1 MTRELAKKIL
11 KQYAQRAYFGEIM
24 TPNPEELEALFEGAK
39 ALERLERLNA
49 PEVNMPQYDRYKQ
62 ELEPDPDPPKTWI
75 KAAEI
80 NAKITEEV
88 NKAVTEALKKEHDK
102 RLLEVIREIVNAEFF
117 REMVNS
123 LVFAAEKRREGAKD
137 E

>member
-1 MTRELAKKIL
+1 MTKEEATKIL
-11 KQYAQRAYFGEIM
+11 ARM
-24 TPNPEELEALFEGAK
+24 LEADADDSYMLPNERSAVLFALQDMNAK
-39 ALERLERLNA
+39 
-49 PEVNMPQYDRYKQ
+49 PEKPKAQPIYITDNGKIIPMP
-62 ELEPDPDPPKTWI
+62 EPDPPKTWI
-75 KAAEI
+75 RAAEI

-123 LVFAAEKRREGAKD
+123 LVFAAEKRREGAKND
-137 E
+137 